1 MLTYKSLNSKNLN
14 HKKHLAVL
22 AILAGTLG
30 LSACQSTPTAPVM
43 QRANSTYETTGLGD
57 SKVQAQQ
64 NALNSA
70 KKTCGIRK
78 PIVLNDTVKYNGV
91 LDERTG
97 RMVEQVGSVVGAVF
111 GAKTPNL
118 SRDDDYEYTINF
130 RCQ

>member
-1 MLTYKSLNSKNLN
+1 MLN
-14 HKKHLAVL
+14 HKSLTFKNPNSKKHFAVFALLAS
-22 AILAGTLG
+22 TLG
-30 LSACQSTPTAPVM
+30 LAACQSTPTAPVM
-43 QRANSTYETTGLGD
+43 QRANSTYETTGLGN

-64 NALNSA
+64 NALASA
-70 KKTCGIRK
+70 YKTCGRRK
-78 PIVLNDTVKYNGV
+78 AIVLTDTVKYNGV

>member
-14 HKKHLAVL
+14 NKKYLTVL

-43 QRANSTYETTGLGD
+43 QRANSTYETTGLGN

-78 PIVLNDTVKYNGV
+78 AIVLKDSVKYNGV

-97 RMVEQVGSVVGAVF
+97 RMVEQVGSVVGTVF
-111 GAKTPNL
+111 GTKTPNL
-118 SRDDDYEYTINF
+118 TRDDDYEYTINF